1 MNTTQQHLP
10 LEQVSEDKDIQV
22 IFNLPDGEIG
32 YGLVSLS
39 EDEET
44 PYRVSQYQGRF
55 NPEDFEKFEALDSAL
70 SKSEL
75 YTQDVKTRLDA
86 INHTLDFWLVDAV
99 KEVQVLQVNSD
110 KEAIE
115 QMLASKADY
124 LFYTLS

>member
-1 MNTTQQHLP
+1 MNTTQQHVQLD
-10 LEQVSEDKDIQV
+10 QVSEDKDIHV

-32 YGLVSLS
+32 YGSVSLS

-44 PYRVSQYQGRF
+44 PYRANQYQGRF
-55 NPEDFEKFEALDSAL
+55 KPEDFESFEALDSVL

-75 YTQDVKTRLDA
+75 YTEDVKTRLDA

-99 KEVQVLQVNSD
+99 KEVQILHVNSD

-124 LFYTLS
+124 LFYTL

>member
-1 MNTTQQHLP
+1 MSITKGLVNFTH
-10 LEQVSEDKDIQV
+10 VSEDKDIYV

-39 EDEET
+39 EDEVT
-44 PYRVSQYQGRF
+44 SYRVSQYQGRF
-55 NPEDFEKFEALDSAL
+55 NPEDFENFEALDSAL

-124 LFYTLS
+124 LFYTL